1 MNEDI
6 RKIIESVQQGNI
18 DADEASQL
26 IQALKP
32 EPEINHTEGYLKK
45 SLRIDIESDTRDDF
59 HVKIP
64 IKMVKTML
72 KVGSN
77 LMDKIPA
84 SANYKNE
91 VDMNLVIHAIDNE
104 IEGTIIE
111 MESDSG
117 DFIVISIK

>member
-45 SLRIDIESDTRDDF
+45 ACGLILNQIQ
-59 HVKIP
+59 
-64 IKMVKTML
+64 
-72 KVGSN
+72 
-77 LMDKIPA
+77 
-84 SANYKNE
+84 
-91 VDMNLVIHAIDNE
+91 
-104 IEGTIIE
+104 E
-111 MESDSG
+111 MI
-117 DFIVISIK
+117 FM